1 MFGFDKLNRFVF
13 QQIFYIGLNIVKIR
27 VARFL
32 APLFG
37 HRRTV
42 PQATDAFVLY
52 KLAV

>member
-1 MFGFDKLNRFVF
+1 MFGFDELNCFVF
-13 QQIFYIGLNIVKIR
+13 QQIFYIGLNVVKIC

-37 HRRTV
+37 HRRAV
-42 PQATDAFVLY
+42 PQAADAFVLY